1 MKRVGIVTI
10 HDSPNY
16 GGSLQAFAL
25 YKYIKD
31 KGADCEIIDIR
42 RPVHPDYIYERRYS
56 SYRNNPFSVGKKLKN
71 IIKKLIGRK
80 TKNSQYTSDLA
91 EQRFRKFN
99 SSIRYSMPYGRLSDL
114 KKNPPVY
121 DVYISGSDQLWNP
134 TQPYCLE
141 PFFLT
146 FAPEG
151 KVRISYAT
159 SIGITEL
166 QAKEKNDF
174 RKWLSAYDAIS
185 VREKQAQKLLESFM
199 DQDVSVVLDPTFL
212 LDIDYWKSIAN
223 FPDMNG
229 NYILMFLLANN
240 PELIDYGIRLSKES
254 KKRLVFIKAPHL
266 YTNENYTV
274 DNNCG
279 PREFLGYIGNADMVI
294 TDSFHCT
301 VFSIL
306 MEAGNFAAYISPTS
320 KKGSRITDLL
330 DLLDLSE
337 HLLPNDYSSSYADL
351 EKLDINREELRKRI
365 TTEQTKS
372 RNFLDKWI
380 I

>member
-31 KGADCEIIDIR
+31 KGNYCEIIDIR
-42 RPVHPDYIYERRYS
+42 RPIHNDYIYERQYS
-56 SYRNNPFSVGKKLKN
+56 SYRNNPFSFKRRLKN
-71 IIKKLIGRK
+71 TIKKLIGREIIY
-80 TKNSQYTSDLA
+80 SQYTSNIA
-91 EQRFRKFN
+91 EKRFRQFN
-99 SSIRYSMPYGRLSDL
+99 SAIHYSKPYGRLSCL
-114 KKNPPVY
+114 KKDPPVY

-134 TQPYCLE
+134 MQPYCLE
-141 PFFLT
+141 PYFLT
-146 FAPEG
+146 FVPES
-151 KVRISYAT
+151 KVKISYAT

-166 QAKEKNDF
+166 KEKEKQDF
-174 RKWLSAYDAIS
+174 KKWLTSYNALS
-185 VREKQAQKLLESFM
+185 VREKQAQKLLKSFI
-199 DQDVSVVLDPTFL
+199 DKDIKVVLDPTFL
-212 LDIDYWKSIAN
+212 LDIDYWREIAN
-223 FPDMNG
+223 YPDLKDH
-229 NYILMFLLANN
+229 YILMFLLASNQ
-240 PELIDYGIRLSKES
+240 ELIDYGIKLSQES
-254 KKRLVFIKAPHL
+254 KKRLVLIKAPHL
-266 YTNENYTV
+266 FSNKNYTV

-279 PREFLGYIGNADMVI
+279 PKEFLGYIGHADMVI

-306 MEAGNFAAYISPTS
+306 MGASNFATYIRKKK

-330 DLLDLSE
+330 DLLNLSN
-337 HLLPNDYSSSYADL
+337 HLLPTDYSSSYSDL
-351 EKLDINREELRKRI
+351 DKAEINRIELRNNI
-365 TTEQTKS
+365 LTEQVKS